1 LAPCSSAL
9 LVLWHPLPPTARK
22 QRLPFS
28 TRRTTKIPAASGKKQ
43 SNYYTSAY
51 EVGKVVIQALQEYS
65 LLPIYSVSSPTGNYT
80 PWAAITSRSPFPN
93 DAITGVSKLSDGVPR
108 LKKYELDNHH
118 QKSNQLRWVSFMN
131 NDCRHVS
138 WNWQWAQT
146 RAPGSVSLICPTHL

>member
-1 LAPCSSAL
+1 LYYGIL
-9 LVLWHPLPPTARK
+9 YHPLQGSNDCPVTSDELVRCWVAE
-22 QRLPFS
+22 LLFS

-65 LLPIYSVSSPTGNYT
+65 LLPIYSVSSPTGNDT

-108 LKKYELDNHH
+108 LKK
-118 QKSNQLRWVSFMN
+118 
-131 NDCRHVS
+131 
-138 WNWQWAQT
+138 
-146 RAPGSVSLICPTHL
+146 I